1 MVIFNID
8 QIFTLLVDNIL
19 SKTSEEFLIH
29 CEKLGMTKIESIPDV
44 GQYSQLQPFDSRYC
58 FEFTSPRSVSARFE
72 ILVISNKI
80 LQAGVNLYY
89 KKGMITSPAYKIFE
103 HAKNLLD
110 NRFGLGIQMGSE
122 NEPIFN
128 YGDNKLLGYV
138 SLIKSDKMGVN
149 LKTINVNLKIGNAEI
164 FNKHHP
170 FK

>member
-1 MVIFNID
+1 MLTLNID
-8 QIFTLLVDNIL
+8 QIFSLLVDNIL

-29 CEKLGMTKIESIPDV
+29 CENLGMTKIELIPDV
-44 GQYSQLQPFDSRYC
+44 GQYSQLQPFDSRHC
-58 FEFTSPRSVSARFE
+58 FEFTSPRAVSVRFE

-89 KKGMITSPAYKIFE
+89 KKGMITSPAYKIYRQV
-103 HAKNLLD
+103 KNLLD
-110 NRFGLGIQMGSE
+110 NHLGLGIQMGNE

-138 SLIKSDKMGVN
+138 SLIKSDKMGAN
-149 LKTINVNLKIGNAEI
+149 LEVINVNLKIGNAEI